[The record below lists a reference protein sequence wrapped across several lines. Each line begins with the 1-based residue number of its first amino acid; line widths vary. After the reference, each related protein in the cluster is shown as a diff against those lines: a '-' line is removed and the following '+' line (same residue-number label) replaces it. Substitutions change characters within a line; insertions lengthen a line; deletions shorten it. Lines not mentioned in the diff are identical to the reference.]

1 MRPSPRGTPWPAE
14 VRIRLPG
21 WIAEVVDADRLY
33 RTDRDKVELAVAL
46 SRENVR
52 RSTGGPFGAAI
63 FEAETGRLA
72 GVGVNLVMT
81 HQNSSLHAEIVAF
94 MVAEARVGSYTLDL
108 PGGPAHELAT
118 SCEPCA
124 MCLGGVL
131 WSGVRRVL
139 SAAAR
144 QDAHDLAFDE
154 GPVFPESY
162 AYLEARGVVFT
173 RDILRAEAREVL
185 ALYQRSGGTVYN
197 G

>member
-1 MRPSPRGTPWPAE
+1 MIDSTRRTPWPRE
-14 VRIRLPG
+14 VRVLLPD
-21 WIAEVVDADRLY
+21 WIDEVVDAGQCYPSDLA
-33 RTDRDKVELAVAL
+33 KVELAVTL

-52 RSTGGPFGAAI
+52 RGTGGPFGAAI
-63 FEAETGRLA
+63 FEAESGRLA
-72 GVGVNLVMT
+72 GVGVNLVLS
-81 HQNSSLHAEIVAF
+81 HQNSCLHAEIVAF
-94 MVAEARVGSYTLDL
+94 MVAEARLGSYTLDL

-173 RDILRAEAREVL
+173 RDILRTEAREVM
-185 ALYQRSGGTVYN
+185 ALYQKRGGEVYN